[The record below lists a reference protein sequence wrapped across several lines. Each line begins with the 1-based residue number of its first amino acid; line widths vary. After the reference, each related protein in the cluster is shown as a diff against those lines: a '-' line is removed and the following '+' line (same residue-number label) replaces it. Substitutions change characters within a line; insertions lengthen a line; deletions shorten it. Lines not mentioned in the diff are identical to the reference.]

1 VWAEAARTL
10 TAATN
15 LNIPTS
21 DAIADAVLTTD
32 VSDVQDTASAHS
44 LTTLVLGAT
53 ESSISGSTWTIKKTD
68 GTTFTT
74 KTLTSD
80 TDAVP
85 IVGIN

>member
-1 VWAEAARTL
+1 
-10 TAATN
+10 

-53 ESSISGSTWTIKKTD
+53 ESSISGDTWTIKKTT

-74 KTLTSD
+74 KTVTSD
-80 TDAVP
+80 AAASPITAVT
-85 IVGIN
+85 